1 MPEDKIA
8 MRAVTR
14 AVPPLDDFID
24 QRFLAIVVPTKSPI
38 FEVEAFNQLNYLAQG
53 SIDSL

>member
-1 MPEDKIA
+1 